1 MKISELTKAF
11 RLDGEMQI
19 PVTLF
24 GQNLRI
30 SVGQLASAMCGLQMR
45 LSYGGDTGMRPG
57 DTLDVECTVWFIGED
72 VTGQVESWKATRDSG
87 DASADAAWGIE
98 NAGFAGVITL
108 RYDDIGPSGKVT
120 FLFEAS
126 IGSGPDGRPLT
137 AREAIEIA

>member
-57 DTLDVECTVWFIGED
+57 DTLDVECTVWFMGED

-98 NAGFAGVITL
+98 NAGFAGVI
-108 RYDDIGPSGKVT
+108 GPSGKVT

>member
-30 SVGQLASAMCGLQMR
+30 SVGQLASAMCGLQ
-45 LSYGGDTGMRPG
+45 TGMRPG
-57 DTLDVECTVWFIGED
+57 DTLDVECTVWFMGED